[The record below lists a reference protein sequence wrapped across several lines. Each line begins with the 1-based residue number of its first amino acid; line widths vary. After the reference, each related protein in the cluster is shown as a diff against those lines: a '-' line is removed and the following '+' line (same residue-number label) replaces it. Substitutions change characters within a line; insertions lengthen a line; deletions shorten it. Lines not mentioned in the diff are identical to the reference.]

1 MNVSVVFALEQKIS
15 TPIGATGKQ
24 QQGEK
29 MSSSENQDSKST
41 SAPID
46 AGLTKESLLQL
57 RAATGHADTGCG
69 AGTSFETSPAPAEVP
84 DSGMSPLSSSPAGL
98 EGDNLFAFYPSA
110 GHPSEEHR
118 PSLVDAVIE
127 QLRHARVKRQ
137 RPH

>member
-15 TPIGATGKQ
+15 TPIGATDKQ
-24 QQGEK
+24 KKGEK
-29 MSSSENQDSKST
+29 MSSPENQKPKST

-46 AGLTKESLLQL
+46 AGLNEDSLLQL
-57 RAATGHADTGCG
+57 RSASGHADTVYQP
-69 AGTSFETSPAPAEVP
+69 GTSFENSVARTEVP
-84 DSGMSPLSSSPAGL
+84 DSELPPISSRPAGL

-110 GHPSEEHR
+110 GDPFEEHR

-127 QLRHARVKRQ
+127 QLRHARLKRQ